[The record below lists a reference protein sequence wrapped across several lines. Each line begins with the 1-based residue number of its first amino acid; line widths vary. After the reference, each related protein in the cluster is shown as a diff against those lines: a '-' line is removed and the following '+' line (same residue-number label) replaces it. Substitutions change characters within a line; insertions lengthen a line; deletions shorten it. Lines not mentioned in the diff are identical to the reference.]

1 MKLLKHAI
9 GILVL
14 FFLSN
19 SIVNGQNK
27 IWEQDLRSALG
38 EVNWIEQTNEGFIL
52 ASGTKGLLALDN
64 KTGKTLWHNSELRG
78 AVKESLKLIE
88 GLPICYMDFAKSG
101 VILNSSNGEILY
113 DTKKD
118 GVRVQSYGIHRDKNL
133 ILFEMSRGDDT
144 ALMSFDLKTWKKKWI
159 TNLGKVFKFLGLR
172 IDTSIISQGPFFT
185 KKESIILSIKN
196 KIFDLDLNTGEL
208 LWSKEWKKPVRTL
221 IYSPLNNCVY
231 VGVRK
236 HKKLIVLNPKTGED
250 ITPGKFKLK
259 GELVDVIK
267 DQEGNLI
274 LVENYGFNLIN
285 PETNGVI
292 WPKKAKV
299 DNLHEVIPHEKGYF
313 AICKE
318 EKKGDIYLFDKNGK
332 KIWKQGV
339 NGYVYYAVSTSKGMM
354 YISTENSNILNF
366 ENGKKVWDKT
376 VKFRAIPAVTFD
388 PKEKKVILFENKK
401 GYKFDLKTGDI
412 EQFADEIKLEKVS
425 KSTPLEAE
433 YITNAGYLLTT
444 PQHISLLGSGGEL
457 KYTQYYKPASSIKGV
472 KGAAQFGLAVAGID
486 FDIDGAIGNIN
497 KLSTLANGEKLIDEN
512 EDTGDAEVQK
522 SDVIGLAVTDS
533 KGVSHDVFRVTRER
547 YYNSKKT
554 KNAQF
559 IVSAVK
565 EETGKKHFI
574 YKVDKKSGN
583 VDYKIELT
591 DKTPSYL
598 IDDIDNVI
606 VINEKSHLITAYQF

>member
-1 MKLLKHAI
+1 MKLLKQAI
-9 GILVL
+9 GILTL
-14 FFLSN
+14 FFLSH
-19 SIVNGQNK
+19 SIVEGQNK

-38 EVNWIEQTNEGFIL
+38 AVNWIEQTSEGFIL

-64 KTGKTLWHNSELRG
+64 TTGKTLWHNSELRG
-78 AVKESLKLIE
+78 AVKGSLKLID
-88 GLPICYMDFAKSG
+88 GLPICYIDFAKNG

-113 DTKKD
+113 DTQKD
-118 GVRVQSYGIHRDKNL
+118 GVRIQSYGIHSDKNL
-133 ILFEMSRGDDT
+133 ILFEMSKGDDT
-144 ALMSFDLKTWKKKWI
+144 ALMGFDLKTWKKKWI

-185 KKESIILSIKN
+185 NDESIILSIKN
-196 KIFDLDLNTGEL
+196 KIFNLDLNTGKL
-208 LWSKEWKKPVRTL
+208 LWSNEWKKPVRTL

-236 HKKLIVLNPKTGED
+236 HKMLIILEPKTGKD

-259 GELVDVIK
+259 GELVDVTK
-267 DQEGNLI
+267 DQDGNLI
-274 LVENYGFNLIN
+274 LVENSGFNLIN
-285 PETNGVI
+285 PKTNGVI
-292 WPKKAKV
+292 WPKKAKL
-299 DNLHEVIPHEKGYF
+299 DNLNEVIPHEKGYF

-332 KIWKQGV
+332 KVWNRGV
-339 NGYVYYAVSTSKGMM
+339 DGYVYYAVSTSKGIM

-376 VKFRAIPAVTFD
+376 VKFKAIPAVTYD
-388 PKEKKVILFENKK
+388 TEESKVVLFENKK
-401 GYKFDLKTGDI
+401 GYKFDLKSGDI
-412 EQFADEIKLEKVS
+412 EQFANEIKLEKVS

-433 YITNAGYLLTT
+433 YIANTGYLLTT
-444 PQHISLLGSGGEL
+444 PQHISLLSCDGKL
-457 KYTQYYKPASSIKGV
+457 KYTQYYKPSSSIKGL

-497 KLSTLANGEKLIDEN
+497 KLNTLATGEALIDEN
-512 EDTGDAEVQK
+512 EDTGDAEVQE
-522 SDVIGLAVTDS
+522 SDIAGLGVTDS
-533 KGVSHDVFRVTRER
+533 EGVNHEIFRVTRER

-554 KNAQF
+554 KDAQF
-559 IVSAVK
+559 IVNEVK
-565 EETGKKHFI
+565 DDSGKKHFI

-583 VDYKIELT
+583 VDYKVELL

-606 VINEKSHLITAYQF
+606 VINEKSHLISAYKL